1 MFLASLALPF
11 HTWFD
16 FVGAISALLLTTVV
30 VATVHSQSTQHRTA
44 QSTQSSHSPPPPS
57 PITWHPLHVQYL
69 VSPRFRDPHPH
80 IPHASIPAQPA
91 SSAHHPTCR
100 AWVGVASEPLS
111 LVICFLNSAVPVVPR
126 KELERRT
133 PTPLGD
139 GPERRAARQQ
149 STRSVPASSPLQ
161 PWRHGVAWHVKL
173 RYLRRSTSY
182 GGGMHVR

>member
-16 FVGAISALLLTTVV
+16 LLVP
-30 VATVHSQSTQHRTA
+30 SQLSF
-44 QSTQSSHSPPPPS
+44 SPPSSSPQSIHNPLNIEQPKALKARTHPPPT

-69 VSPRFRDPHPH
+69 VSPRFRDPHLH

-91 SSAHHPTCR
+91 SSAHHSTCR

-126 KELERRT
+126 KEPERRT

-161 PWRHGVAWHVKL
+161 PWRHGVAWHVKV